1 MKISSLLNIN
11 YPIYNK
17 SIKYFSNEHLYFR
30 NQLKSDTISFS
41 AKEPTLI
48 EDLREI
54 ENLPCACCGN
64 PMLKNSVVNKF
75 TTKDL
80 YPSAYETLILL
91 QEQNM
96 DMQKATKEDREVYD
110 YLLGFAAKHKENTI
124 NELFTHNQI
133 KSYRKRLSHKEK
145 EAFINIKERIK
156 NIAFNSAQMVRKIE
170 ELHPVFQDT
179 EQQAFNE
186 LKELS
191 KLYPNETFHTI
202 LNKPEIKKIYLKN
215 LQNKQ
220 IKIIKN
226 INKLKENLPR
236 RYQFELK
243 EPIQKCID
251 IIKNEDETSVHI
263 KQQIVDIIK
272 LALNRIRTTKQ
283 AQEIFD
289 ELDKFPDSKNDVDA
303 LMIKGSQ
310 KTSNVLALILVT
322 RPRNTREHALPQYR
336 GGQDD
341 ENNYIYLC
349 GKCNEER
356 QNEIYTTF
364 VKRKPQMPAN
374 TQKQINMIIQLIN
387 AGVIIKHDDYPKS
400 IKQVLNKES
409 GGSKNHKGKIN
420 IDISKLDINKARMN
434 RDSYL
439 STPTPHYE
447 KIKPKKISKN

>member
-1 MKISSLLNIN
+1 MKISTFFNIN

-17 SIKYFSNEHLYFR
+17 TIKNFSNQPLHFQ
-30 NQLKSDTISFS
+30 NQIKSDTISFG
-41 AKEPTLI
+41 ATKPALI

-54 ENLPCACCGN
+54 DNLPCACCGN

-80 YPSAYETLILL
+80 YPSGYETLILL
-91 QEQNM
+91 QEQEMNL
-96 DMQKATKEDREVYD
+96 QKESKEVREVYD

-145 EAFINIKERIK
+145 EAFIDIKERIK
-156 NIAFNSAQMVRKIE
+156 NIALNSSQMIKKIE
-170 ELHPVFQDT
+170 ELHPVFQET

-191 KLYPNETFHTI
+191 KIYPNETFHSI
-202 LNKPEIKKIYLKN
+202 LNKPEIKNLYLKN

-220 IKIIKN
+220 LKIIKN
-226 INKLKENLPR
+226 INILKEQLPR

-243 EPIQKCID
+243 KQIQQCIE
-251 IIKNEDETSVHI
+251 IIKNEDEKSTHI
-263 KQQIVDIIK
+263 KQQIIDVIK
-272 LALNRIRTTKQ
+272 QTLEHIKTTRVAKK
-283 AQEIFD
+283 IFE

-336 GGQDD
+336 GGEND

-364 VKRKPQMPAN
+364 VKRKPQMPLN
-374 TQKQINMIIQLIN
+374 TQKQMDMIIQLIN
-387 AGVIIKHDDYPKS
+387 AGIIINHDAYPKA
-400 IKQVLNKES
+400 IKEVLNKES
-409 GGSKNHKGKIN
+409 GGTRRHKGKIN
-420 IDISKLDINKARMN
+420 IDISKLYQSKEQNSK
-434 RDSYL
+434 
-439 STPTPHYE
+439 E
-447 KIKPKKISKN
+447 IKSNTTLQKMKNQN